1 MKPALQG
8 FVPLLLLPLLA
19 GCGTLVSAASERVA
33 VDLRSAVLNH
43 DDPDTVRDGAP
54 AWMLMVD
61 AMAAADPGNAALQVQ
76 ATHLYASYAGG
87 FVAGDAPRAR
97 RLSNRARHYGRTAL
111 CAQRREAC
119 ALLDAPFVEFEAG
132 LERFRPRDNAALYAA
147 AMGELAWIQA
157 HADDWNAIAELPRA
171 QLLLERVVALD
182 HDFERGAPHVF
193 LGVLHALRPPALG
206 GSPDTSR
213 THFEAAL
220 ALTDGRDLMM
230 QVLYAE
236 YYARVTYNRELHDRV
251 LNGVLAADVQ
261 ADGYTLTNVLA
272 QRRARELL
280 ASAGD
285 YFFDE

>member
-1 MKPALQG
+1 MNPALKALL
-8 FVPLLLLPLLA
+8 PLLLLPLVA

-33 VDLRSAVLNH
+33 ADLRGAVLNH
-43 DDPDTVRDGAP
+43 DDPETVRDGAP

-61 AMAAADPGNAALQVQ
+61 AVAAADPANAELQAQ
-76 ATHLYASYAGG
+76 AAHLYASYAGG
-87 FVAGDAPRAR
+87 FAADDPQRAR
-97 RLSNRARHYGRTAL
+97 RLSSRARHYGRAAL
-111 CAQRREAC
+111 CAQRRDAC
-119 ALLDAPFVEFEAG
+119 DLLDAPFAELEAG
-132 LERFRPRDNAALYAA
+132 LAAFRARDNTALFAAAL
-147 AMGELAWIQA
+147 GELAWIQA

-182 HDFERGAPHVF
+182 HGFERGAPHVF

-206 GSPDTSR
+206 GSPERSKAY
-213 THFEAAL
+213 FESAL
-220 ALTDGRDLMM
+220 ALTDGQDLMT

-236 YYARVTYNRELHDRV
+236 YYARVTYDRALHDR
-251 LNGVLAADVQ
+251 LLEGVLAADAH

>member
-1 MKPALQG
+1 MNRALIRLA
-8 FVPLLLLPLLA
+8 PLLLLPLFA

-33 VDLRSAVLNH
+33 ADLRSAVLNH
-43 DDPDTVRDGAP
+43 NDPDTVRDGAP

-61 AMAAADPGNAALQVQ
+61 AMAAADPKNAGLQGQ
-76 ATHLYASYAGG
+76 AAHLYASYAGG

-97 RLSNRARHYGRTAL
+97 RLSTRARHYGRAAL
-111 CAQRREAC
+111 CAQRGDAC
-119 ALLDAPFVEFEAG
+119 ALLDAPFAEFEAR
-132 LERFRPRDNAALYAA
+132 LARFRPRDNAALFAA
-147 AMGELAWIQA
+147 ALGELAWIQA

-193 LGVLHALRPPALG
+193 LGVLHALRPPSLG
-206 GSPDTSR
+206 GSPDRSK

-236 YYARVTYNRELHDRV
+236 YYARITYDRALHDRILGEV
-251 LNGVLAADVQ
+251 LVADVQ

-272 QRRARELL
+272 QQRAQELL